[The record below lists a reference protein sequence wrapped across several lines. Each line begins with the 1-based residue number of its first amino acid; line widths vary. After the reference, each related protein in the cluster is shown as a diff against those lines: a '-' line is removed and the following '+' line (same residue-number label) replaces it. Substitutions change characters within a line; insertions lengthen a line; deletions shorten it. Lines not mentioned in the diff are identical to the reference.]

1 MIKISKIKKKLIIL
15 NYHKKKF
22 VKNLSRNVNKEDK
35 EKKDH
40 KENKVNKETHQILLN
55 KK

>member
-1 MIKISKIKKKLIIL
+1 MIKINLIIKKVIIL
-15 NYHKKKF
+15 DYHKKKF
-22 VKNLSRNVNKEDK
+22 VKNLPKNVNKEDK